1 VLKLKTADFRI
12 LTRTV
17 TPAERPE
24 SARALAEI
32 ACALR
37 ARIDLSPRTR
47 YRLVGVGVAG
57 FVDRES
63 FEAQPELFHR
73 FA

>member
-1 VLKLKTADFRI
+1 
-12 LTRTV
+12 
-17 TPAERPE
+17 
-24 SARALAEI
+24 
-32 ACALR
+32 
-37 ARIDLSPRTR
+37 
-47 YRLVGVGVAG
+47 VGVGVAG